1 MKKAVVFSCALFC
14 FSAVLAQADIV
25 VLRDG
30 KSYSGTYTGEPS
42 GKLTFKDNQGIQYT
56 FPLSDVQTVVFS
68 NLGDNVSLR
77 GGQTYSGQWVGVT
90 RISFRGANGVGY
102 VFPVSDVSSLV
113 LTGGSPASG
122 GPAAAAAPAY
132 GQQSAAGQQPPS
144 YGQQP
149 QYGAPAQGGMAPAN
163 VPPAPNQYTAPAANY
178 ANTSASPGSGVQ
190 SVVIPTGTQISVRTD
205 EAIDSSKDALG
216 RLYAAKIQQDVVD
229 STGAVGIPAGTPAKL
244 QVVDL
249 SQGNTNQGKNN
260 QGSNTKNLALD
271 LYSVILNGK
280 EYRVDS
286 SSVAANGSAGFGLN
300 KRTAEYT
307 GGGAG
312 LGALMGAVFG
322 GGTGA
327 GVGTL
332 AGGALGGLTQYLTRG
347 KQVTVPAESV
357 LTFQVD
363 QTMVMHP

>member
-1 MKKAVVFSCALFC
+1 MKRAVVLSFAVLC
-14 FSAVLAQADIV
+14 FSAILAHADIV

-30 KSYSGTYTGEPS
+30 KSYSGTYTGEPT
-42 GKLTFKDNQGIQYT
+42 GKLNFKDNAGIQYT
-56 FPLSDVQTVVFS
+56 FPLGDVQTVVFS

-77 GGQTYSGQWVGVT
+77 GGQTYSGHWIGVT
-90 RISFRGANGVGY
+90 RISFRGTNGVGY

-113 LTGGSPASG
+113 LTGGSSPSG
-122 GPAAAAAPAY
+122 APAAPAAPAY
-132 GQQSAAGQQPPS
+132 GQQQPG

-149 QYGAPAQGGMAPAN
+149 SYGAPAQGGMAPTN
-163 VPPAPNQYTAPAANY
+163 VPAVPDGYMGQGRNFAA
-178 ANTSASPGSGVQ
+178 TSAGQGAVVQ
-190 SVVIPTGTQISVRTD
+190 SVVIPSGSQISVRTD

-216 RLYAAKIQQDVVD
+216 RLYGAKIQQDVVD

-249 SQGNTNQGKNN
+249 NQSNTNQGNTNQGSNI
-260 QGSNTKNLALD
+260 GSKNLALD
-271 LYSVILNGK
+271 LYSVILNGR

-286 SSVAANGSAGFGLN
+286 SSVAENGSAGFGLN
-300 KRTAEYT
+300 KRTAMYT

-332 AGGALGGLTQYLTRG
+332 AGGALGGLTQFLTRG

-357 LTFQVD
+357 LTFQVQ

>member
-1 MKKAVVFSCALFC
+1 MKKAVVFFCALFC

-122 GPAAAAAPAY
+122 GPGAAAAPAY
-132 GQQSAAGQQPPS
+132 GQQSVAGQQPPS

-163 VPPAPNQYTAPAANY
+163 VPPAPNQYAGQAANY
-178 ANTSASPGSGVQ
+178 AATSASPGAVVQ

-205 EAIDSSKDALG
+205 ETIDSSKDALG

-229 STGAVGIPAGTPAKL
+229 STGNVGIPAGTPAKL

-249 SQGNTNQGKNN
+249 SQGNAN
-260 QGSNTKNLALD
+260 QGSKTSSKNLALD

-322 GGTGA
+322 GGMGA

-332 AGGALGGLTQYLTRG
+332 AGGALGGLTQFMTRG
-347 KQVTVPAESV
+347 RQVTVPAESV